1 MWLVII
7 AAVLHSHSFL
17 SSTMYKR
24 KIHNHEIVHIR
35 TIDTAIK
42 LNEQVAEI
50 CHSIMY
56 KFEHNKP
63 WLKLS

>member
-1 MWLVII
+1 
-7 AAVLHSHSFL
+7 
-17 SSTMYKR
+17 MYKR

-35 TIDTAIK
+35 TIDTALK